1 MGRTYLYLL
10 LHSEKYLQSFIGVL
24 GAAVEDLERER
35 GRERV
40 RDRER
45 EEGREEE
52 GKGGEGNSDKKYE
65 VMDHGSENRL
75 FSIHRAF

>member
-1 MGRTYLYLL
+1 ML
-10 LHSEKYLQSFIGVL
+10 GV
-24 GAAVEDLERER
+24 AVEDLERER

-52 GKGGEGNSDKKYE
+52 GKGGEGNFDKKYE
-65 VMDHGSENRL
+65 VMDYGLENRL
-75 FSIHRAF
+75 FFIYRVF